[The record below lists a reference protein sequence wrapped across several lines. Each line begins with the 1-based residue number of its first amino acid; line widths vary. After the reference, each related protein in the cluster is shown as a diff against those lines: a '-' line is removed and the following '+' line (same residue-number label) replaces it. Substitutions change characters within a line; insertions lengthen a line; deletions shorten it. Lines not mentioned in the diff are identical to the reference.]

1 MGYTQKLYKWKN
13 LLILIFFFVCIPI
26 TFIYG
31 FLRDVPCLISF
42 FNDYI
47 TSGSSIF
54 LTFLPSSNIF
64 WFLPDKSQ
72 FISFSSGFLI
82 DIIIIINL
90 GPLVERSAY
99 HYYTKVCLEE
109 NYQKFLDLGSNNQIY
124 DLSQGSVILFGLR
137 EESRIPC
144 DEVVFNIKSK
154 KNQSLIHEYNDFY
167 YCLVEKECRSNI
179 YNNVKLS
186 QTFFAHQNSYFQ
198 QFCDHS
204 DIEKLYNI
212 SINQYVYPQTT
223 ISHLTKPFHQEG

>member
-1 MGYTQKLYKWKN
+1 MRYTQKLFISKN

-31 FLRDVPCLISF
+31 FLRDIHYLISI

-54 LTFLPSSNIF
+54 LPFLPSSNIF
-64 WFLPDKSQ
+64 WFLPDKIQ
-72 FISFSSGFLI
+72 FIPFSSGFLI

-90 GPLVERSAY
+90 GALAERSAY
-99 HYYTKVCLEE
+99 HYFIKVCLEE
-109 NYQKFLDLGSNNQIY
+109 NYQKSLDVGSNNQIY

-137 EESRIPC
+137 EESRIPL
-144 DEVVFNIKSK
+144 DEVVLNIKSK
-154 KNQSLIHEYNDFY
+154 KNQSLIYEYNDFY
-167 YCLVEKECRSNI
+167 YCLVEEECICSNL
-179 YNNVKLS
+179 KLS

-198 QFCDHS
+198 QFCYHS

-212 SINQYVYPQTT
+212 SINQYLYPQTT
-223 ISHLTKPFHQEG
+223 ISNLTKPFQQEG

>member
-1 MGYTQKLYKWKN
+1 MRYTQKLFISKN

-31 FLRDVPCLISF
+31 FLRDIPYLISI

-54 LTFLPSSNIF
+54 LPFLPSSNIF
-64 WFLPDKSQ
+64 WFLPDKIQ
-72 FISFSSGFLI
+72 FFPFSSGFLI

-90 GPLVERSAY
+90 VALAERSAY
-99 HYYTKVCLEE
+99 HYFIKVCLEE
-109 NYQKFLDLGSNNQIY
+109 NYQKSLDVGSNNQIY

-137 EESRIPC
+137 EESRIPF
-144 DEVVFNIKSK
+144 DEVVLNIKSK
-154 KNQSLIHEYNDFY
+154 KNQSLIHEYFY
-167 YCLVEKECRSNI
+167 YCLVEEECKSII

-198 QFCDHS
+198 QFCYHS

-212 SINQYVYPQTT
+212 SINQYLYPQTT
-223 ISHLTKPFHQEG
+223 ISHLTKPFQQEG

>member
-1 MGYTQKLYKWKN
+1 MRYTQKLFISKN

-31 FLRDVPCLISF
+31 FLRDIPYLISI

-54 LTFLPSSNIF
+54 LPFLPSSNIF
-64 WFLPDKSQ
+64 WFLPDKIQ
-72 FISFSSGFLI
+72 FFPFSSGFLI

-90 GPLVERSAY
+90 VALAERSAY
-99 HYYTKVCLEE
+99 HYFIKVCLEK
-109 NYQKFLDLGSNNQIY
+109 NYQKSLDVGSNNQIY

-137 EESRIPC
+137 EESRIPL
-144 DEVVFNIKSK
+144 DEVVLNIKSK
-154 KNQSLIHEYNDFY
+154 KNQSLIYEYNDFY
-167 YCLVEKECRSNI
+167 YCLIEEECI
-179 YNNVKLS
+179 CNNVKLS

-198 QFCDHS
+198 QFCYHS

-212 SINQYVYPQTT
+212 SINQYLYLQTT
-223 ISHLTKPFHQEG
+223 ISHLTKPFQQEG